1 VLQLPSATDFLAYQ
15 SALLSTTSS
24 LINPPAPGYLRLSFL
39 KQDALTLLLNSLQ
52 SALTAKSWTAASSPS
67 STSPASATS
76 PSVPSKRSFST
87 TSAGVSGIIRD
98 VDASSRRTDAQLD
111 AAFADLTALSK
122 HALAVMELAEKF
134 SRQVQ
139 ASGSG
144 SEEEAALTSLLT
156 SMGLPSP
163 VTRNSVPA
171 SSFHLQLARQLSDFI
186 AAHPRFRSAQMLTLT
201 DVYCLYNRARGT
213 ELISPADCLK
223 ACQLM
228 GAAGGAGGSLAM
240 HKLDSGLLVLCRPG
254 LVERGVE
261 DVLRVVTERE
271 GGDGVSLLALSAA
284 LGLSVLLLEERCR
297 LAERKGLLVR
307 DESVE
312 GIKWFD
318 NRFDKWTQDTASAQ

>member
-1 VLQLPSATDFLAYQ
+1 MV
-15 SALLSTTSS
+15 
-24 LINPPAPGYLRLSFL
+24 
-39 KQDALTLLLNSLQ
+39 
-52 SALTAKSWTAASSPS
+52 
-67 STSPASATS
+67 
-76 PSVPSKRSFST
+76 
-87 TSAGVSGIIRD
+87 
-98 VDASSRRTDAQLD
+98 
-111 AAFADLTALSK
+111 
-122 HALAVMELAEKF
+122 ELAEKF

-213 ELISPADCLK
+213 DLISPADCLK

-228 GAAGGAGGSLAM
+228 GAAGAGGSLAM

-261 DVLRVVTERE
+261 DVLRVVMDSGE
-271 GGDGVSLLALSAA
+271 GVSLLALSAA

-297 LAERKGLLVR
+297 LAERNGKLVR

-318 NRFDKWTQDTASAQ
+318 NRFDNWTPDGATPH

>member
-1 VLQLPSATDFLAYQ
+1 MQLPSNSDFLAYQ
-15 SALLSTTSS
+15 SALLSTPSS
-24 LINPPAPGYLRLSFL
+24 LINPPAPGYLRLSFT
-39 KQDALTLLLNSLQ
+39 KQDALSLLLSSLQ
-52 SALTAKSWTAASSPS
+52 SALAAKTWTAAASPS
-67 STSPASATS
+67 STSPTSSTS

-111 AAFADLTALSK
+111 AAFADLSALSQ
-122 HALAVMELAEKF
+122 HARGVVELAEKF

-213 ELISPADCLK
+213 DLISPADCLK

-228 GAAGGAGGSLAM
+228 GAAGAGGSLAM

-261 DVLRVVTERE
+261 DVLRVVMDSGE
-271 GGDGVSLLALSAA
+271 GVSLLALSAA

-297 LAERKGLLVR
+297 LAERNGKLVR

-318 NRFDKWTQDTASAQ
+318 NRFDNWTPDSATPQ